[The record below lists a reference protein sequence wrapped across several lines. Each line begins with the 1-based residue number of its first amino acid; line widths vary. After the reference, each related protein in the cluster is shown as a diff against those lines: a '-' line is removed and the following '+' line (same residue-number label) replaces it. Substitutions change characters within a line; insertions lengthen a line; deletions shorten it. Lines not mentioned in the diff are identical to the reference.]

1 LQADLTPVRRAV
13 ICTLF
18 FVSGIVTLVQ
28 TFFGDRLPIIQARSA
43 ARRSLGACVLGA
55 CSSLLGHGT
64 RALRRPLWRRQPG
77 RVALAHPAPGHR
89 NPQKPQQETRVHGR
103 RPLEGW
109 VSAAGGMAGE
119 SRSACLAGRPGARGP
134 TLACARA
141 QGGSFAYL
149 TPAFAII
156 AEVKARGGWPADDA
170 DGNNHARFLVR
181 RPQHAALAC
190 GNGAGHQ

>member
-1 LQADLTPVRRAV
+1 MARQA
-13 ICTLF
+13 
-18 FVSGIVTLVQ
+18 
-28 TFFGDRLPIIQARSA
+28 
-43 ARRSLGACVLGA
+43 
-55 CSSLLGHGT
+55 
-64 RALRRPLWRRQPG
+64 
-77 RVALAHPAPGHR
+77 
-89 NPQKPQQETRVHGR
+89 
-103 RPLEGW
+103 
-109 VSAAGGMAGE
+109 
-119 SRSACLAGRPGARGP
+119 GARAP

-190 GNGAGHQ
+190 GTGAGHQ